1 MSDASGFLHI
11 GDIISL
17 YAEGG
22 GGSTGFISTLGL
34 VDDRCIVQP
43 SEGDLYNPPKKFR
56 DCLFQICPSFR
67 YSAQKQFW
75 KAARNPISSAPDA
88 VLLEKLRQAAMM
100 EKQQNEKESSS
111 ALGSVVQYGN
121 VVQLLH
127 LKSNKFLTVNKRL
140 PALVEK
146 NSMRV
151 MLDANG
157 NEGSWF
163 YIQPYYKLR
172 SAGDQVIVGDKVTLC
187 PVNAGQPLH
196 ASTYDLVDNPGCKEV
211 NSVNCNTCWKMVLFM
226 ESRENKPEV
235 LKSGDVVRLFHAE
248 QEKFLT
254 GDEYQKKSVVFLRKT
269 LRTSATAATSSKALW
284 EVEVIQNDACRGGP
298 GLWKSLFRFKHL
310 ATGNYLAAELDEDD
324 TPDPM
329 RTKLRGD
336 PSRSVCQLVFVPH
349 GHDICSIFELDPT
362 SVTRPDNLVP
372 RSSFVRLK
380 HLCTGTWVHA
390 TGIPIDKGEDLPV
403 MNKVGCASLREDN
416 EAFAI
421 VQVSPQEVRDLD
433 FATDSARYLNLLVR
447 KLEKSGMAPNDRK
460 FLTNLLGDIIFFL
473 ASQENNGGDP
483 LMVEMGKEIDRDR
496 QKLIR
501 EQNILKEVF
510 KILKAPF
517 QPQPQQQLSPS
528 PSAAADA
535 HPAVMKMSDLLDPKH
550 QPYRHVCRLCY
561 HLIKL
566 SQESYRKN
574 QEYIAKQFPF
584 MQKQI
589 GYGVLAEDTITA
601 LLHSNRKLLEKHIT
615 DQEINTFV
623 ALVRENRE
631 SRFLDYLADLCVC
644 NNEAIA
650 VTQEHICQCVLND
663 ANKDI
668 LINTE
673 LVKQIE
679 EDVSGDIDT
688 KTEKV
693 VVMLS
698 FEKATRSGREREQ
711 VMKSIE
717 EIAQDAASGSKE
729 DIQLLDYYKHQ
740 LDLFSKMCMSRQYIA
755 INFISPQLSI
765 ELIHKCIKMR
775 SLPFDLRASF
785 CRLMLHLHVDRDPNE
800 EIKPVKYARLWS
812 EIPNVLTV
820 SEYSEMHTDQME
832 NPLRESIKPRFAK
845 TLAYVERYLKDI
857 ADSGWSSHDTGQ
869 NSLTYEIVSLARNL
883 VYFGFY
889 PFEDLLRLMKMLLA
903 ILDCIPIGAKSAASA
918 AGKKETSGAETANGP
933 QQQQTQQHQGRG
945 QGPKAIVTEENRQ
958 INRSRQEENI
968 VMETK
973 QRILEILH
981 YILNVRLDYRI
992 TYLLSVFKSE
1002 FDTLY
1007 TGNDS
1012 DGFGLCYRN
1021 PTSQNL
1027 DVEAIAAQA
1036 EDMFC
1041 EGSDS
1046 GHALDLDGQG
1056 GRLFLRVLL
1065 YLIMHNHAQ
1074 VVSGALQLLFR
1085 HFSQRQEVLQAFRQV
1100 QLLVSASDVSTYK
1113 QIRTDLDEIRMLVE
1127 KSELWVY
1134 KSRNS
1139 GGGGGSSSRSAR
1151 DDAASELGS
1160 TTSHRTSAAAAAATP
1175 PAQPKPQPT
1184 KLQPGQS
1191 AIDLDLGPEI
1201 DDNSRRNYVIMK
1213 EILQRLASVCVAKQP
1228 DGGVTNDKHQQRLLK
1243 NLGANK
1249 FVMDLLQIPYDKK
1262 MDLRMK
1268 ELFRLAH
1275 KFLQAFCY
1283 NNPANQALLYKQ
1295 LDSFLTNGINEAET
1309 CTAIFRDNKRLCLE
1323 VPDRLIQHFVRAI
1336 ESQGRHVAYLQF
1348 LQTLVRCDGQY
1359 IRRSQDLV
1367 MSELVSVGDE
1377 VLLFFNEGP
1386 AFEELLKLMCN
1397 ERSRTDVSGPLRYH
1411 IELVRLLASCTEGKN
1426 VYTEIKCHSLLPLDD
1441 LVKIVTHE
1449 LCCPEVKDA
1458 YVHFLNHCYIDTEIE
1473 MKEIYTSAHMWTL
1486 FDNFLVDMALVCS
1499 STHDRAHAD
1508 KALEHYV
1515 TETVTSVVTTFFNSP
1530 YSEQSSSIEK
1540 QRSKQE
1546 TFVRLLWSFYKVS
1559 QCDWLSGGRQRRV
1572 EKAIRA
1578 LFDIAKNRAVAIP
1591 VDLESLVS
1599 ALMQKTDLVL
1609 KQAQTWLRSRKKS
1622 SAIGMMQRSAEQ
1634 TNRDRT
1640 RVIVSKWQSVV
1651 QLLEQQLKPLVKAEF
1666 SVLVDVLHN
1675 PELLFAPDSEVRKN
1689 CERGGF
1695 ISRLIKH
1702 TEPLLEDKEENLCI
1716 KVMQTLREMMLMN
1729 ANYSEK
1735 GEMLRR
1741 NLLVRYFSNR
1751 EVHRVNRPADAAAA
1765 ASGQTVT
1772 TGSASQQ
1779 QQQQQQQ
1786 LQQQRSMLR
1795 SRASMSLS
1803 DVQAFLDTEGASNLV
1818 VDIIIK
1824 RPKQRIFLEA
1834 VELGIA
1840 LLEGGNASVQAS
1852 VLARLREEDRSEKF
1866 VKLFHDLLS
1875 KAMACVRISS
1885 SSLASSA
1892 ASSDVSKPARPD
1904 DRSGGAAFAASSDD
1918 PDAEHHRQRLL
1929 TELSPEFKTE
1939 LDDAA
1944 LATSKAMH
1952 FIKHKIK
1959 NEDDRETTLSDLLST
1974 GADNGADGAASAGD
1988 HRDGGGSGGGVS
2000 GNGGAGGG
2008 GGSGA
2013 GQDSSDSPEMA
2024 LVQPILRLLQ
2034 LLCENHNLEMQ
2045 NFLRSQGGKTNY
2057 NLVCQTLQ
2065 FLDCICG
2072 STTGGLGLLGLYIN
2086 ESNVGL
2092 VNQALISLTE
2102 YCQGPCQWNQSSIAF
2117 HESNGIDIIIALIL
2131 NDISPLSEQRMDLV
2145 LELKNNASKT
2155 LLAVMESRYDSET
2168 AERIMFTMAPVKQL
2182 VDIAKSAYYE
2192 DSFLDSKAQ
2201 QQQQQ
2206 EIRSDLADE
2215 IMNPREVGHNIYI
2228 LAHQLASHNRELAE
2242 LLRPGGCSGDS
2253 FTDQAL
2259 DYYARHTA
2267 QIEIVRADRS
2277 LEKIVFPIP
2286 EICEYLTEDTK
2297 WRVFHTAERDE
2308 QGSKVADLVGR
2319 IDQLHEE
2326 MVWQR
2331 KLRRQPLLYR
2341 ASCQMQLW
2349 SSVSFHLIVLM
2360 NLLIAVWYPFGP
2372 NSGVSNVGSL
2382 SGLSWLSVFLSLAVL
2397 LVWPRPA
2404 CLRAFALCVIMR
2416 LIFYF
2421 SVGPVLQ
2428 LLGCLDIVNKL
2439 VFIVSLCG
2447 NRGLFNRPVRDLL
2460 LDGEFLYHVAYLLI
2474 CLGGLCLHPFL
2485 YSVLLLDLVYREE
2498 MLLNVIRSVTK
2509 NGKSILLTAL
2519 LAVIL
2524 IYLFSIVGYLFFQDD
2539 FLVEVDALEAAA
2551 DVSSSS
2557 GAPDDAAAAAA
2568 SDASGAAAAASA
2580 FNMAAATLKGLNK
2593 LSFGDNLIQGLAGSK
2608 LDSQQVN
2615 ASNSSASDSLAKNIS
2630 TLLLLSSTESA
2641 KTVESQKQPPESE
2654 GSGGKERHCDS
2665 LIMCIVTT
2673 LNEGLR
2679 NGGGI
2684 GDLLRKPSMTESR
2697 FLLRVLY
2704 DLCFYFIVIIIV
2716 LNLIF
2721 GVIIDTFA
2729 DLRQE
2734 KQEKEEILRNSC
2746 FICGLNRSSFEN
2758 REVSFEQH
2766 VQRDHNLWHYLYF
2779 VILVRVKDHTE
2790 FTGPESY
2797 VSQMMRARNLDWF
2810 PRMRT
2815 LALGLDGQAADDSGG
2830 AAVAAAAAAAA
2841 AASSSVGA
2849 DGSKSDLQ
2857 QQQQS
2862 ELRQLKEQLSET
2874 ASLVRSLANQLED
2887 LRDAVNRSGR
2897 PVAAAAPK
2905 SDWFGSVSLH

>member
-1 MSDASGFLHI
+1 
-11 GDIISL
+11 
-17 YAEGG
+17 
-22 GGSTGFISTLGL
+22 
-34 VDDRCIVQP
+34 
-43 SEGDLYNPPKKFR
+43 
-56 DCLFQICPSFR
+56 
-67 YSAQKQFW
+67 
-75 KAARNPISSAPDA
+75 
-88 VLLEKLRQAAMM
+88 
-100 EKQQNEKESSS
+100 
-111 ALGSVVQYGN
+111 
-121 VVQLLH
+121 
-127 LKSNKFLTVNKRL
+127 
-140 PALVEK
+140 
-146 NSMRV
+146 
-151 MLDANG
+151 
-157 NEGSWF
+157 
-163 YIQPYYKLR
+163 
-172 SAGDQVIVGDKVTLC
+172 
-187 PVNAGQPLH
+187 
-196 ASTYDLVDNPGCKEV
+196 
-211 NSVNCNTCWKMVLFM
+211 
-226 ESRENKPEV
+226 
-235 LKSGDVVRLFHAE
+235 
-248 QEKFLT
+248 
-254 GDEYQKKSVVFLRKT
+254 
-269 LRTSATAATSSKALW
+269 
-284 EVEVIQNDACRGGP
+284 
-298 GLWKSLFRFKHL
+298 
-310 ATGNYLAAELDEDD
+310 
-324 TPDPM
+324 
-329 RTKLRGD
+329 
-336 PSRSVCQLVFVPH
+336 
-349 GHDICSIFELDPT
+349 
-362 SVTRPDNLVP
+362 
-372 RSSFVRLK
+372 
-380 HLCTGTWVHA
+380 
-390 TGIPIDKGEDLPV
+390 
-403 MNKVGCASLREDN
+403 
-416 EAFAI
+416 
-421 VQVSPQEVRDLD
+421 
-433 FATDSARYLNLLVR
+433 
-447 KLEKSGMAPNDRK
+447 
-460 FLTNLLGDIIFFL
+460 
-473 ASQENNGGDP
+473 
-483 LMVEMGKEIDRDR
+483 
-496 QKLIR
+496 
-501 EQNILKEVF
+501 
-510 KILKAPF
+510 
-517 QPQPQQQLSPS
+517 
-528 PSAAADA
+528 
-535 HPAVMKMSDLLDPKH
+535 
-550 QPYRHVCRLCY
+550 
-561 HLIKL
+561 
-566 SQESYRKN
+566 
-574 QEYIAKQFPF
+574 
-584 MQKQI
+584 
-589 GYGVLAEDTITA
+589 
-601 LLHSNRKLLEKHIT
+601 
-615 DQEINTFV
+615 
-623 ALVRENRE
+623 
-631 SRFLDYLADLCVC
+631 
-644 NNEAIA
+644 
-650 VTQEHICQCVLND
+650 
-663 ANKDI
+663 
-668 LINTE
+668 
-673 LVKQIE
+673 
-679 EDVSGDIDT
+679 
-688 KTEKV
+688 
-693 VVMLS
+693 MLS

-820 SEYSEMHTDQME
+820 SEYSEMHTDQKSPFISDPVKYRTRIPLGNQME

-933 QQQQTQQHQGRG
+933 QQQQQTQQHQGRG

-1036 EDMFC
+1036 EDTRSAGNNSMQQTVIRHCCLQQPIAELWVIGWQPVALPSPLEIRVCALYCLFATSSKCTTSAMAEVAHVAKENMHFGRDSQSQCQVCSSKIFDSLTKIRDQFLAKCSINNAVEANQALGEGLHQQQFATSVAFHCAAAVPRSHDAKMQFRRGQQHQHFLVIITSQQRQIDTVHELLRSAPNSSSRIELLHFLPNSTEGSWPAACRQWCSRLAVRTWPRFNCSRRACTSSQYLRDLQRLIVAKIQHTFHPTVDMFC

-1151 DDAASELGS
+1151 EDAASELGS

-1262 MDLRMK
+1262 VDLRMK

-1741 NLLVRYFSNR
+1741 NLL
-1751 EVHRVNRPADAAAA
+1751 
-1765 ASGQTVT
+1765 
-1772 TGSASQQ
+1772 
-1779 QQQQQQQ
+1779 
-1786 LQQQRSMLR
+1786 
-1795 SRASMSLS
+1795 
-1803 DVQAFLDTEGASNLV
+1803 AFLDTEGASNLV

-1824 RPKQRIFLEA
+1824 RPNQRIFLEA

-1875 KAMACVRISS
+1875 KAMACVHISS

-1904 DRSGGAAFAASSDD
+1904 DRSGAAAFAASSDD

-1988 HRDGGGSGGGVS
+1988 HRDGGGGGGGVS

-2206 EIRSDLADE
+2206 
-2215 IMNPREVGHNIYI
+2215 
-2228 LAHQLASHNRELAE
+2228 
-2242 LLRPGGCSGDS
+2242 
-2253 FTDQAL
+2253 
-2259 DYYARHTA
+2259 
-2267 QIEIVRADRS
+2267 
-2277 LEKIVFPIP
+2277 
-2286 EICEYLTEDTK
+2286 
-2297 WRVFHTAERDE
+2297 
-2308 QGSKVADLVGR
+2308 
-2319 IDQLHEE
+2319 
-2326 MVWQR
+2326 
-2331 KLRRQPLLYR
+2331 
-2341 ASCQMQLW
+2341 
-2349 SSVSFHLIVLM
+2349 
-2360 NLLIAVWYPFGP
+2360 
-2372 NSGVSNVGSL
+2372 
-2382 SGLSWLSVFLSLAVL
+2382 
-2397 LVWPRPA
+2397 
-2404 CLRAFALCVIMR
+2404 
-2416 LIFYF
+2416 
-2421 SVGPVLQ
+2421 
-2428 LLGCLDIVNKL
+2428 
-2439 VFIVSLCG
+2439 
-2447 NRGLFNRPVRDLL
+2447 
-2460 LDGEFLYHVAYLLI
+2460 
-2474 CLGGLCLHPFL
+2474 
-2485 YSVLLLDLVYREE
+2485 
-2498 MLLNVIRSVTK
+2498 
-2509 NGKSILLTAL
+2509 
-2519 LAVIL
+2519 
-2524 IYLFSIVGYLFFQDD
+2524 
-2539 FLVEVDALEAAA
+2539 
-2551 DVSSSS
+2551 
-2557 GAPDDAAAAAA
+2557 
-2568 SDASGAAAAASA
+2568 
-2580 FNMAAATLKGLNK
+2580 
-2593 LSFGDNLIQGLAGSK
+2593 
-2608 LDSQQVN
+2608 
-2615 ASNSSASDSLAKNIS
+2615 
-2630 TLLLLSSTESA
+2630 
-2641 KTVESQKQPPESE
+2641 
-2654 GSGGKERHCDS
+2654 
-2665 LIMCIVTT
+2665 
-2673 LNEGLR
+2673 
-2679 NGGGI
+2679 
-2684 GDLLRKPSMTESR
+2684 
-2697 FLLRVLY
+2697 
-2704 DLCFYFIVIIIV
+2704 
-2716 LNLIF
+2716 
-2721 GVIIDTFA
+2721 
-2729 DLRQE
+2729 
-2734 KQEKEEILRNSC
+2734 
-2746 FICGLNRSSFEN
+2746 
-2758 REVSFEQH
+2758 
-2766 VQRDHNLWHYLYF
+2766 
-2779 VILVRVKDHTE
+2779 
-2790 FTGPESY
+2790 
-2797 VSQMMRARNLDWF
+2797 
-2810 PRMRT
+2810 
-2815 LALGLDGQAADDSGG
+2815 
-2830 AAVAAAAAAAA
+2830 
-2841 AASSSVGA
+2841 
-2849 DGSKSDLQ
+2849 
-2857 QQQQS
+2857 
-2862 ELRQLKEQLSET
+2862 
-2874 ASLVRSLANQLED
+2874 
-2887 LRDAVNRSGR
+2887 
-2897 PVAAAAPK
+2897 
-2905 SDWFGSVSLH
+2905 

>member
-483 LMVEMGKEIDRDR
+483 LM
-496 QKLIR
+496 
-501 EQNILKEVF
+501 
-510 KILKAPF
+510 
-517 QPQPQQQLSPS
+517 
-528 PSAAADA
+528 
-535 HPAVMKMSDLLDPKH
+535 
-550 QPYRHVCRLCY
+550 PYRHVCRLCY

-1741 NLLVRYFSNR
+1741 NLL
-1751 EVHRVNRPADAAAA
+1751 
-1765 ASGQTVT
+1765 
-1772 TGSASQQ
+1772 
-1779 QQQQQQQ
+1779 
-1786 LQQQRSMLR
+1786 
-1795 SRASMSLS
+1795 
-1803 DVQAFLDTEGASNLV
+1803 AFLDTEGASNLV

-1959 NEDDRETTLSDLLST
+1959 NEDDRETTLF
-1974 GADNGADGAASAGD
+1974 
-1988 HRDGGGSGGGVS
+1988 V
-2000 GNGGAGGG
+2000 
-2008 GGSGA
+2008 
-2013 GQDSSDSPEMA
+2013 
-2024 LVQPILRLLQ
+2024 
-2034 LLCENHNLEMQ
+2034 
-2045 NFLRSQGGKTNY
+2045 GGKTNY

-2797 VSQMMRARNLDWF
+2797 VSQMMRARNLD
-2810 PRMRT
+2810 
-2815 LALGLDGQAADDSGG
+2815 
-2830 AAVAAAAAAAA
+2830 
-2841 AASSSVGA
+2841 
-2849 DGSKSDLQ
+2849 
-2857 QQQQS
+2857 
-2862 ELRQLKEQLSET
+2862 
-2874 ASLVRSLANQLED
+2874 
-2887 LRDAVNRSGR
+2887 
-2897 PVAAAAPK
+2897 
-2905 SDWFGSVSLH
+2905 

>member
-1 MSDASGFLHI
+1 
-11 GDIISL
+11 
-17 YAEGG
+17 
-22 GGSTGFISTLGL
+22 
-34 VDDRCIVQP
+34 
-43 SEGDLYNPPKKFR
+43 
-56 DCLFQICPSFR
+56 
-67 YSAQKQFW
+67 
-75 KAARNPISSAPDA
+75 
-88 VLLEKLRQAAMM
+88 
-100 EKQQNEKESSS
+100 
-111 ALGSVVQYGN
+111 
-121 VVQLLH
+121 
-127 LKSNKFLTVNKRL
+127 
-140 PALVEK
+140 
-146 NSMRV
+146 
-151 MLDANG
+151 
-157 NEGSWF
+157 
-163 YIQPYYKLR
+163 
-172 SAGDQVIVGDKVTLC
+172 
-187 PVNAGQPLH
+187 
-196 ASTYDLVDNPGCKEV
+196 
-211 NSVNCNTCWKMVLFM
+211 
-226 ESRENKPEV
+226 
-235 LKSGDVVRLFHAE
+235 
-248 QEKFLT
+248 
-254 GDEYQKKSVVFLRKT
+254 
-269 LRTSATAATSSKALW
+269 
-284 EVEVIQNDACRGGP
+284 
-298 GLWKSLFRFKHL
+298 
-310 ATGNYLAAELDEDD
+310 
-324 TPDPM
+324 
-329 RTKLRGD
+329 
-336 PSRSVCQLVFVPH
+336 
-349 GHDICSIFELDPT
+349 
-362 SVTRPDNLVP
+362 
-372 RSSFVRLK
+372 
-380 HLCTGTWVHA
+380 
-390 TGIPIDKGEDLPV
+390 
-403 MNKVGCASLREDN
+403 
-416 EAFAI
+416 
-421 VQVSPQEVRDLD
+421 VSPQEVRDLD

-501 EQNILKEVF
+501 EQNILKR
-510 KILKAPF
+510 APF
-517 QPQPQQQLSPS
+517 QPQPQPQQQQLSPS

-688 KTEKV
+688 KTEKM

-729 DIQLLDYYKHQ
+729 DMQLLDYYKHQ

-765 ELIHKCIKMR
+765 ELIHKCIKMK

-785 CRLMLHLHVDRDPNE
+785 CRLMLHLH
-800 EIKPVKYARLWS
+800 IKPVKYARLWS

-889 PFEDLLRLMKMLLA
+889 PFQDLLRLFKMLLA

-1021 PTSQNL
+1021 PPSQNL

-1151 DDAASELGS
+1151 EDAASELGS

-1262 MDLRMK
+1262 VDLRMK

-1716 KVMQTLREMMLMN
+1716 K
-1729 ANYSEK
+1729 
-1735 GEMLRR
+1735 
-1741 NLLVRYFSNR
+1741 
-1751 EVHRVNRPADAAAA
+1751 
-1765 ASGQTVT
+1765 
-1772 TGSASQQ
+1772 
-1779 QQQQQQQ
+1779 
-1786 LQQQRSMLR
+1786 
-1795 SRASMSLS
+1795 
-1803 DVQAFLDTEGASNLV
+1803 AFLDTEGASNLV

-1824 RPKQRIFLEA
+1824 RPNQRIFLEA

-1892 ASSDVSKPARPD
+1892 ASSD
-1904 DRSGGAAFAASSDD
+1904 
-1918 PDAEHHRQRLL
+1918 
-1929 TELSPEFKTE
+1929 
-1939 LDDAA
+1939 
-1944 LATSKAMH
+1944 
-1952 FIKHKIK
+1952 
-1959 NEDDRETTLSDLLST
+1959 
-1974 GADNGADGAASAGD
+1974 
-1988 HRDGGGSGGGVS
+1988 
-2000 GNGGAGGG
+2000 
-2008 GGSGA
+2008 
-2013 GQDSSDSPEMA
+2013 
-2024 LVQPILRLLQ
+2024 
-2034 LLCENHNLEMQ
+2034 
-2045 NFLRSQGGKTNY
+2045 GGKTNY

-2253 FTDQAL
+2253 FTDQA
-2259 DYYARHTA
+2259 
-2267 QIEIVRADRS
+2267 S

-2519 LAVIL
+2519 LAV
-2524 IYLFSIVGYLFFQDD
+2524 
-2539 FLVEVDALEAAA
+2539 
-2551 DVSSSS
+2551 
-2557 GAPDDAAAAAA
+2557 
-2568 SDASGAAAAASA
+2568 
-2580 FNMAAATLKGLNK
+2580 
-2593 LSFGDNLIQGLAGSK
+2593 
-2608 LDSQQVN
+2608 N

-2641 KTVESQKQPPESE
+2641 KTVESQKQQPESE

-2797 VSQMMRARNLDWF
+2797 
-2810 PRMRT
+2810 
-2815 LALGLDGQAADDSGG
+2815 
-2830 AAVAAAAAAAA
+2830 
-2841 AASSSVGA
+2841 
-2849 DGSKSDLQ
+2849 
-2857 QQQQS
+2857 
-2862 ELRQLKEQLSET
+2862 
-2874 ASLVRSLANQLED
+2874 
-2887 LRDAVNRSGR
+2887 
-2897 PVAAAAPK
+2897 
-2905 SDWFGSVSLH
+2905 